1 MAKNRVYRQSDV
13 SEADI
18 FGAIT
23 ASAET
28 ASKTVKVVD
37 EQIVKFAESAK
48 QLSNVLDTK
57 TIKGLNGIIALNK
70 DLQQQIKATIE
81 LEKDKIRLAK
91 LTEESKIAEA
101 KASYQQ
107 YKNEEKA
114 NNERRKTEQQQQK
127 NTKSTEQQTKATKK
141 LSVEQ
146 AQLNEKQRQATAQT
160 KAIAQLRNAEKDSLE
175 ALNAKMKLIEMA
187 YNKLT
192 PAQIENEKTGKRY
205 LASLTAVRAELA
217 KQQQA
222 YGKHNMDVGNYK
234 KAFDG
239 LGFSVTQLARE
250 MPAFANSMQTGFMAI
265 SNNLPMFFD
274 EIQKIKQANVELK
287 ASGQATKSV
296 FSQVGSAVFSFQS
309 LLSIGVTLLTVYGAK
324 VIEWLSG
331 TEKQN
336 AELEK
341 LRKHQK
347 YLNEKNDEYAGIL
360 AKETNQVINLLT
372 RLKQLNRTS
381 TDRGKILN
389 ELNTKYGFHL
399 KNMKSELLFQ
409 YSINQAIDNYISL
422 SKKQLALKINED
434 YREKLLKKEFKAY
447 RQLNDEIKKNEAL
460 NKKSSSTFI
469 RDQKELNDL
478 KYKELS
484 LQERIDMNDQTLWRD
499 YPELMQTIKDSRI
512 EYQRVVHTD
521 IETQESLEQLMRK
534 AGITIDKATGSTKEQ
549 TKAWQDLNVQLE
561 QIDKLKEHVD
571 AM

>member
-187 YNKLT
+187 DSLWARTNGNPLAIPDDARFAARALSLDKPWIKDFQLVQNIPCIACGALRN
-192 PAQIENEKTGKRY
+192 PAYPICPSCKM
-205 LASLTAVRAELA
+205 VVDPELA
-217 KQQQA
+217 MK
-222 YGKHNMDVGNYK
+222 
-234 KAFDG
+234 
-239 LGFSVTQLARE
+239 LG
-250 MPAFANSMQTGFMAI
+250 
-265 SNNLPMFFD
+265 
-274 EIQKIKQANVELK
+274 IKP
-287 ASGQATKSV
+287 S
-296 FSQVGSAVFSFQS
+296 
-309 LLSIGVTLLTVYGAK
+309 
-324 VIEWLSG
+324 
-331 TEKQN
+331 
-336 AELEK
+336 
-341 LRKHQK
+341 
-347 YLNEKNDEYAGIL
+347 
-360 AKETNQVINLLT
+360 
-372 RLKQLNRTS
+372 
-381 TDRGKILN
+381 
-389 ELNTKYGFHL
+389 
-399 KNMKSELLFQ
+399 
-409 YSINQAIDNYISL
+409 
-422 SKKQLALKINED
+422 
-434 YREKLLKKEFKAY
+434 
-447 RQLNDEIKKNEAL
+447 
-460 NKKSSSTFI
+460 
-469 RDQKELNDL
+469 
-478 KYKELS
+478 
-484 LQERIDMNDQTLWRD
+484 
-499 YPELMQTIKDSRI
+499 
-512 EYQRVVHTD
+512 
-521 IETQESLEQLMRK
+521 
-534 AGITIDKATGSTKEQ
+534 
-549 TKAWQDLNVQLE
+549 
-561 QIDKLKEHVD
+561 
-571 AM
+571 